1 MLKKLQLV
9 YEKSF
14 QSLKGSEEDG
24 RVGWVD
30 VEKETKVIGCL
41 LNT

>member
-1 MLKKLQLV
+1 MLSWKQGI
-9 YEKSF
+9 E
-14 QSLKGSEEDG
+14 GSEEDG

-30 VEKETKVIGCL
+30 VEKETEVIRCP